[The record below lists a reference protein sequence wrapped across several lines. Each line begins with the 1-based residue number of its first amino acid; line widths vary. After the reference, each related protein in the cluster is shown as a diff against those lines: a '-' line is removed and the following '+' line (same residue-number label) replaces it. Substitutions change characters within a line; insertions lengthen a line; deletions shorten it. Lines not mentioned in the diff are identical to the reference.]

1 MVRRRSLH
9 VRDFRAT
16 PPRAHRGQGA
26 DVFPRR
32 DADRR
37 TVLALCRARGRGGGM
52 TEFPQGLRLARKG
65 DEDRL
70 FALFCVAHAENG
82 YGDIDEPHVRAI
94 IARGCCGDGVVI
106 AMADGPERIEAVL
119 GLHPDKRWYSTPD
132 KPENYYHT
140 ELLLY
145 VHPLHRRS
153 RHAAELFQFAK
164 YWEEYWASPL
174 CSD

>member
-1 MVRRRSLH
+1 
-9 VRDFRAT
+9 
-16 PPRAHRGQGA
+16 
-26 DVFPRR
+26 
-32 DADRR
+32 
-37 TVLALCRARGRGGGM
+37 M

-82 YGDIDEPHVRAI
+82 YGDIDESHVRAI

-106 AMADGPERIEAVL
+106 AMADGPERIEAAL
-119 GLHPDKRWYSTPD
+119 GLHPEKRWYSTPD

-153 RHAAELFQFAK
+153 RHAAALFQFAK
-164 YWEEYWASPL
+164 YWEEYTGLPVVLGLMPKDDLEIKERLFERHGRKVGSLYMIGGEVMWPDGGTA
-174 CSD
+174 